1 MASEVSPNWLRKVP
15 PWTRAVASC
24 QGTVLSLRSL
34 RALMIETPY
43 NAAQATAAIK
53 NPDSG
58 CRQKT
63 GIGSK
68 FASHGLLAICLTWLQ
83 AGRPNH
89 HVAEINVLA
98 GRRRQARARGRARHP
113 CESGEQDKRQHKE

>member
-1 MASEVSPNWLRKVP
+1 
-15 PWTRAVASC
+15 
-24 QGTVLSLRSL
+24 
-34 RALMIETPY
+34 MIETPY

-53 NPDSG
+53 NPDFG

-89 HVAEINVLA
+89 HVAAINVPDEA
-98 GRRRQARARGRARHP
+98 RRQARARGGAVP
-113 CESGEQDKRQHKE
+113 L

>member
-1 MASEVSPNWLRKVP
+1 M
-15 PWTRAVASC
+15 RAVASC
-24 QGTVLSLRSL
+24 QATVLSLRSL

-53 NPDSG
+53 NPDFG

-89 HVAEINVLA
+89 HVAGINVLA
-98 GRRRQARARGRARHP
+98 GPRRQARPVKPRRGQRERKPPRARRAR
-113 CESGEQDKRQHKE
+113 S